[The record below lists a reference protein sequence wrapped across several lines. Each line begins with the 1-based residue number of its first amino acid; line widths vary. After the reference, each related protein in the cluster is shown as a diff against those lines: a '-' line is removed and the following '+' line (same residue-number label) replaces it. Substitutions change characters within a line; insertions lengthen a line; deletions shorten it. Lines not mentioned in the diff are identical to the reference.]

1 MAAHEARTAGSIATR
16 VVRAG
21 SSAGG
26 SALAAMI
33 GSISAIRP
41 AEKPL
46 HPSGEVIS
54 GTLDRH
60 GSDAVSGVAWLDGT
74 GSDDV
79 VVRLSRAVGLP
90 ASLPDIHGLALRV
103 LTPGAPGDVLFAS
116 TGWSRV
122 GRFLLTFA
130 KRPGTRPLTTLLPY
144 RSSQGALWLGARA
157 TGRASYEL
165 AWSGPAADWHLFAT
179 LELGTT
185 EAPDQAIS
193 FDPVRHQLPGL
204 DQYSWVTRLRE
215 PSYLTARRS
224 RRD

>member
-1 MAAHEARTAGSIATR
+1 MGEREARGTGSVVTR
-16 VVRAG
+16 VVHAG
-21 SSAGG
+21 AAAGG
-26 SALAAMI
+26 SALAAVTRSMTAVRP
-33 GSISAIRP
+33 SA
-41 AEKPL
+41 KPL
-46 HPSGEVIS
+46 HPSGEVVS

-60 GSDAVSGVAWLDGT
+60 GSDAVSGVEWLDET

-90 ASLPDIHGLALRV
+90 ESLPDIHGLALRV
-103 LTPGAPGDVLFAS
+103 PTSGAHGDVLFAS
-116 TGWSRV
+116 TGWSRL
-122 GRFLLTFA
+122 GRFVLTFA
-130 KRPGTRPLTTLLPY
+130 RQRGTRPLTTLLPY
-144 RSSQGALWLGARA
+144 HSSQGALWLGVRA
-157 TGRASYEL
+157 TGPASYEL
-165 AWSGPAADWHLFAT
+165 AWSGPDADWHAFAT
-179 LELGTT
+179 LELSTT